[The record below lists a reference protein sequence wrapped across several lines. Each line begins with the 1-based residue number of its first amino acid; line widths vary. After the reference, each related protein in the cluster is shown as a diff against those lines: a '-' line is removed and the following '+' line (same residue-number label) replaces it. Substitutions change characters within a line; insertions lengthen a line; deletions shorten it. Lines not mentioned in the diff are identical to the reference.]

1 MDVSTTLSLVQV
13 AAAYSVLKSANRQP
27 ELALQLLQQSLP
39 LQPAQASAETPAA
52 TEQVPSPT
60 GGPGQ
65 IIDIT
70 A

>member
-1 MDVSTTLSLVQV
+1 MNVSTTLSLVQA

-39 LQPAQASAETPAA
+39 LQTVQAAETPAS
-52 TEQVPSPT
+52 TEQVPLPA

-65 IIDIT
+65 IIDTI

>member
-1 MDVSTTLSLVQV
+1 MDVSSTLSMVQV

-39 LQPAQASAETPAA
+39 LQTAGATAETPAA
-52 TEQVPSPT
+52 TVQAPTPT

-65 IIDIT
+65 IIDTI